1 MTDNLKMRS
10 WVMPEINSD
19 HESGGKEDR
28 LHAL

>member
-1 MTDNLKMRS
+1 MTDDNLKMRS
-10 WVMPEINSD
+10 WVMPEVNS